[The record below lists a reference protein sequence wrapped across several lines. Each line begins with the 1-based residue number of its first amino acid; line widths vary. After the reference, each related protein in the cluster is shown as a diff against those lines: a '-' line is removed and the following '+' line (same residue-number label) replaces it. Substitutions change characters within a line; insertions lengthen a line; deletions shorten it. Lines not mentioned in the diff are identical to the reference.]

1 MKWWILY
8 YHEKR
13 KNAEIRRTIQQTSY
27 PTEESFLKQWELQP
41 RESEE
46 YDSQSI
52 AHSIPKPDDSR
63 ATDNNGRT
71 KWESIKRR
79 CKGVATRDIS
89 K

>member
-27 PTEESFLKQWELQP
+27 PTEINVGKQWTLQP
-41 RESEE
+41 RDTKEHNP
-46 YDSQSI
+46 QSI
-52 AHSIPKPDDSR
+52 THTVSKPDDSR

-79 CKGVATRDIS
+79 CKGMATRDIS